1 MKKLAIVALALVLAM
16 TFTGCGANLL
26 LKGSSWEES
35 GAWGREVWDF
45 AADGSFTFT
54 NYTAKGVITNQG
66 KGVWIVEDDILTLT
80 TETDVTKLAGI
91 IGTWFVDLST
101 KDTLVL
107 TRVTELPAPFKNEF
121 TLTRV
126 KDAE

>member
-35 GAWGREVWDF
+35 GSWGREVWEF
-45 AADGSFTFT
+45 AADGTYIFSS
-54 NYTAKGVITNQG
+54 YTANGVLSNQG
-66 KGVWIVEDDILTLT
+66 KGVWLVEEDIVTIT
-80 TETDVTKLAGI
+80 TETDVSKLKGV
-91 IGTWFVDLST
+91 IGTYFVDLST

-107 TRVTELPAPFKNEF
+107 TRVVESPIQKNKF